1 MVGDHHHHH
10 YHCCCNQHC
19 TVAGNLNPAVSVGLL
34 VGGELPLVNALLY
47 ILVQVSRDDGDDADD
62 DDGEEFDI
70 DELDGWRSMSARE
83 QFLCIQAELI
93 SCCTLTALES
103 NTFVAIL
110 MSISASLGNS
120 SSYHQHLSPSS
131 VFLGVLGPSLY

>member
-1 MVGDHHHHH
+1 M
-10 YHCCCNQHC
+10 
-19 TVAGNLNPAVSVGLL
+19 SVGLL

-62 DDGEEFDI
+62 DDGEKFDI

-93 SCCTLTALES
+93 SYCTLIALQK
-103 NTFVAIL
+103 FRGK
-110 MSISASLGNS
+110 LG
-120 SSYHQHLSPSS
+120 
-131 VFLGVLGPSLY
+131 

>member
-1 MVGDHHHHH
+1 MVRDQQHHH

-62 DDGEEFDI
+62 DDGEKFDI

-93 SCCTLTALES
+93 SYCTLIALQK
-103 NTFVAIL
+103 FRGK
-110 MSISASLGNS
+110 LG
-120 SSYHQHLSPSS
+120 
-131 VFLGVLGPSLY
+131 